1 MSEDMKIFLGGV
13 IVSALGAGC
22 MLLMLLVL

>member
-13 IVSALGAGC
+13 TVCALGAGC